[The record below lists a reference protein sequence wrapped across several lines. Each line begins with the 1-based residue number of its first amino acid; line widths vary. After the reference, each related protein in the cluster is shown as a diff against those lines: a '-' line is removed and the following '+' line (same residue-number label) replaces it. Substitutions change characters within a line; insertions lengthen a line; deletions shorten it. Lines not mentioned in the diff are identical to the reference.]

1 MKNFSQI
8 FRRCTLTALVLSIV
22 VGAMCV
28 ANASETV
35 LTDDG
40 VEIVAPDIMPL
51 SLTPTVKGGRETRNR
66 VGYQTEERVWG
77 WSTLK
82 DAAGGNVY
90 HSTTAQYEAIITGK
104 PYGSSTNWGY
114 GQVWAYSIWI
124 WLQNGT
130 SYRAKV
136 YYNY

>member
-1 MKNFSQI
+1 MKHFSLVL
-8 FRRCTLTALVLSIV
+8 RRCILTVLVLSI
-22 VGAMCV
+22 GAGITCV
-28 ANASETV
+28 ASASNTV

-51 SLTPTVKGGRETRNR
+51 SLNPTVKGGRETRNR

-77 WSTLK
+77 WSTLT

-90 HSTTAQYEAIITGK
+90 HSTTAQYENILTGS
-104 PYGSSTNWGY
+104 PYGSSTSWGY
-114 GQVWAYSIWI
+114 GKVWAYSGWI
-124 WLQNGT
+124 WYKDGT
-130 SYRAKV
+130 GYRAKV

>member
-90 HSTTAQYEAIITGK
+90 HSTTAQYEAIIETIPK
-104 PYGSSTNWGY
+104 F
-114 GQVWAYSIWI
+114 V
-124 WLQNGT
+124 
-130 SYRAKV
+130 
-136 YYNY
+136 

>member
-40 VEIVAPDIMPL
+40 VEIVAP
-51 SLTPTVKGGRETRNR
+51 VKA
-66 VGYQTEERVWG
+66 V
-77 WSTLK
+77 
-82 DAAGGNVY
+82 
-90 HSTTAQYEAIITGK
+90 
-104 PYGSSTNWGY
+104 
-114 GQVWAYSIWI
+114 
-124 WLQNGT
+124 
-130 SYRAKV
+130 AKQGIG
-136 YYNY
+136 

>member
-1 MKNFSQI
+1 
-8 FRRCTLTALVLSIV
+8 
-22 VGAMCV
+22 MCV

-90 HSTTAQYEAIITGK
+90 HSTTAQYEAIITCK

-114 GQVWAYSIWI
+114 GQVWAYSSWI